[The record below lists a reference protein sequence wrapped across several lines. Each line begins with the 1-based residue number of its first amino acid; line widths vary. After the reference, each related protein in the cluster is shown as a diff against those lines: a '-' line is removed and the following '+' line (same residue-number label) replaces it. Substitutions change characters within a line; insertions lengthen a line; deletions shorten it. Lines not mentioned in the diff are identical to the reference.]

1 MPDIVTGVK
10 YDCQTKQ
17 MKQYK
22 RSDRL
27 SEQILRDISVLLE
40 QQIGELRAGLV
51 TFTRVKL
58 SDDLKYATVYY
69 SSLGNDSQREI
80 VARYLEAEKKRIRK
94 EVGHGLSMRYIPEFS
109 FKFDPSIENSVRIEQ
124 LLNEIKDTTRE

>member
-1 MPDIVTGVK
+1 
-10 YDCQTKQ
+10 

-40 QQIGELRAGLV
+40 QQIGELHAGLV

-69 SSLGNDSQREI
+69 SSLGNDNQREI
-80 VARYLEAEKKRIRK
+80 VARYLETEKKRIRK
-94 EVGHGLSMRYIPEFS
+94 EVGHGLSMRYIPEFA

-124 LLNEIKDTTRE
+124 LLNEIKDTTSE

>member
-1 MPDIVTGVK
+1 
-10 YDCQTKQ
+10 

-27 SEQILRDISVLLE
+27 SEQILRDVSTLLE
-40 QQIGELRAGLV
+40 QEIGELKAGLV
-51 TFTRVKL
+51 TFTKVKL

-69 SSLGNDSQREI
+69 STLGNDGQRET
-80 VARYLEAEKKRIRK
+80 VAHYLDAEKRRIRS
-94 EVGHGLSMRYIPEFS
+94 EIGRGLSMRYIPEFA

-124 LLNEIKDTTRE
+124 LLNEIKDPTRD

>member
-1 MPDIVTGVK
+1 
-10 YDCQTKQ
+10 

-27 SEQILRDISVLLE
+27 SEQILRDISTLLE
-40 QQIGELRAGLV
+40 QEIGELKAGLV

-58 SDDLKYATVYY
+58 SDDLKYATVFY
-69 SSLGNDSQREI
+69 STLGNDAQREI
-80 VARYLEAEKKRIRK
+80 VARYLDVEKRRIRS
-94 EVGHGLSMRYIPEFS
+94 EIGRGLSMRYIPEFT

-124 LLNEIKDTTRE
+124 LLNEIKDPTRD